1 MQFLSAIKKLASLF
15 PRLQN
20 AKWRETSTD
29 STVIEPNRSN
39 LNIFCIFQEPLSREK
54 YAYVGLYVNY
64 ALGKSSYVS
73 KIPPVLAKNK
83 IKTVSVFL
91 STLQLTALLLK
102 KFRFRLHC
110 YNLMGQMKSG
120 IWDEVSA
127 MVEEGAHTQWLPTY
141 LHYTYFYRT
150 YISTYKPCKDSSCR
164 EPRGGNEIV

>member
-1 MQFLSAIKKLASLF
+1 MRNKVARFLWAPKMRLKKMQFLSAIKKLASLF

-83 IKTVSVFL
+83 FKTVSVFL

-102 KFRFRLHC
+102 KFRGECDGGRGRSH
-110 YNLMGQMKSG
+110 
-120 IWDEVSA
+120 A
-127 MVEEGAHTQWLPTY
+127 MVAYIPT
-141 LHYTYFYRT
+141 LHLLLQNLHI
-150 YISTYKPCKDSSCR
+150 YIQTLQGLKLS
-164 EPRGGNEIV
+164 